1 MHEDLNLVKKKPNTE
16 TLEYKNQPDEVL
28 AKEMWNNYQKR
39 NRSKIVDLFAGQYK
53 SKLKCPKCQKVSI
66 TFDPFLS
73 VSLPIPHANSL
84 PFSFYFVFKNTVSIP
99 LKVKLLLSP
108 NDTCESLARILS
120 ELMKI
125 DKDCIKILLI
135 KEHKI
140 IEAPSE
146 KSTIKYLDDHEGIVF
161 VYEVYNEEI
170 NYPLKFNDPFIQLEV
185 NVLQSIK
192 KEKDL
197 YKDISYCRLD
207 RIDIDSNFKDLHLTI
222 FKMFRIYLKNFY
234 EVVDQGKKNFFTNDE
249 KIDYEQELK
258 NLFLDSGDISEKPY
272 KLVISL
278 EDNNMDIPFSEDKL
292 SRIFQNESENK
303 QNILEINLVFP
314 NSCKVEYLKLNKCQ
328 ESNLNNQNSE
338 NKECSI
344 YNCLEM
350 FTAEEVLDKENAWY
364 CNHCKDHKLASK
376 KMEIY
381 HVPDNLILHLK
392 R

>member
-16 TLEYKNQPDEVL
+16 TIEYKNQLDEVL

-39 NRSKIVDLFAGQYK
+39 NKSRIVDLFAGQYK

-73 VSLPIPHANSL
+73 ISLPIPHTNNL
-84 PFSFYFVFKNTVSIP
+84 PFSFYFVFKNTALIP

-108 NDTCESLARILS
+108 NDTCESLVRVLS

-125 DKDCIKILLI
+125 NKDCIKILLI

-140 IEAPSE
+140 IESPSK
-146 KSTIKYLDDHEGIVF
+146 KSTIKYLDEHEGIVF
-161 VYEVYNEEI
+161 VYEIFNEEI
-170 NYPLKFNDPFIQLEV
+170 NFPLKFSDPFIQLEV

-192 KEKDL
+192 KEREL

-207 RIDIDSNFKDLHLTI
+207 RVHIDSTFKDLHLAI
-222 FKMFRIYLKNFY
+222 FRVFRIYLKNFY
-234 EVVDQGKKNFFTNDE
+234 EVVDQGKKTFFSNEE
-249 KIDYEQELK
+249 KIDYEKEFK
-258 NLFLDSGDISEKPY
+258 TLFLASDDLSEKPY
-272 KLVISL
+272 KLVIPL
-278 EDNNMDIPFSEDKL
+278 EDNNLDIPFSEDKL
-292 SRIFQNESENK
+292 NIIFQKEKEK
-303 QNILEINLVFP
+303 RQNVLEINLIFP
-314 NSCKVEYLKLNKCQ
+314 NTCKIEYLKLNKCQ
-328 ESNLNNQNSE
+328 ESNLNNQNLE

-350 FTAEEVLDKENAWY
+350 FTAEEVLDQENAWY
-364 CNHCKDHKLASK
+364 CSNCKDHKLASK

-381 HVPDNLILHLK
+381 NVPDNLILHLK